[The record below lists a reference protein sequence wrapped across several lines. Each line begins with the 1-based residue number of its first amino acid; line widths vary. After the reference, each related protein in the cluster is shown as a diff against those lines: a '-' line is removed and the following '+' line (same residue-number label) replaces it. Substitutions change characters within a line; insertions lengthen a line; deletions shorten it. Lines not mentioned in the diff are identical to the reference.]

1 MDFIKFNRGDKKMK
15 KEQKSIKGIKVIL
28 TILMLFLIF
37 ETIVHWF
44 GLPILGHEHLYDTP
58 YTTYLGRLVG
68 LLTLIWAGYT
78 YFTIQELKH
87 VEEDLKKHKKVILL
101 TIMGLLLLPFI
112 EASINL
118 AADLSNIQASGPY
131 GIGISLKTALWRES
145 SIAGILG
152 LLLLYFYYKLTKGV
166 RK

>member
-1 MDFIKFNRGDKKMK
+1 MIKR
-15 KEQKSIKGIKVIL
+15 QKSIKSIKVIL

-37 ETIVHWF
+37 ETLVHWF
-44 GLPILGHEHLYDTP
+44 GFPILGHEHLYDTP

-87 VEEDLKKHKKVILL
+87 IGDDLKRHKKVILL
-101 TIMGLLLLPFI
+101 TIIGLLLLPLI
-112 EASINL
+112 EASINFT
-118 AADLSNIQASGPY
+118 ADLSNIQASGPY

-145 SIAGILG
+145 IIAGILG
-152 LLLLYFYYKLTKGV
+152 LLLLYLYWKITRGGK
-166 RK
+166 K